1 VAPTVTQDILK
12 DNPCD
17 GLTIAVKT
25 DGNAGRRRRHDGGA
39 IRFLPGAGC
48 RLLGDWPFG
57 GPDLRG
63 DCRSPTAGMLDV
75 METPAHERRQIE
87 EYLRSQSG
95 DDFEIEHVEK
105 LTSEHVLGREYDV
118 WDAHTSD
125 GRWWVITNPVNL
137 YSQDQI
143 KSMDI
148 ALSFHIGLM
157 SRMMASQP
165 LPAARQ
171 GTWVLE
177 IVRRLDVAG
186 ESLDRAR
193 EVEDFQA
200 VGMRLRE
207 TLLTLAAKL
216 AGLGYQTDV
225 GAADLQQ
232 GNFKAWASVCADAV
246 AAGSS
251 AQYLRVLLKTLS
263 EKTWNY
269 VAWLTH
275 ARSAGRP
282 DTQIALSAVSQTI
295 EAFITAV
302 NRHQLGAPQR
312 CPVCASYQ
320 LRAEHTGNGIWMK
333 VCETCAWEG
342 PADLASSP
350 APHGPAEE
358 NGAAEGTAGGQPA
371 LKGECVEPREL
382 GIYLSPDQAHAVLE
396 QASSCA
402 ADEKVQE
409 DWANPFA
416 FFFPEDAS
424 LADVH
429 RIAYTAFI
437 HAPAEGAELAY
448 ACEEAACVNAD
459 HAREIPLPGETRWM
473 CGVVEKVTCRPARLE
488 LHISMPGNGSRRVLI
503 DHAMLARYGFG
514 DASSLAERVVFFT
527 QPDDDGWV
535 HLFPVQRRVDY
546 TDGSAAVGW
555 LHPAGTTT
563 DDQDCPCGSAEP
575 YGACHGETIL
585 AGDPSAAS

>member
-1 VAPTVTQDILK
+1 MI
-12 DNPCD
+12 
-17 GLTIAVKT
+17 
-25 DGNAGRRRRHDGGA
+25 
-39 IRFLPGAGC
+39 
-48 RLLGDWPFG
+48 
-57 GPDLRG
+57 
-63 DCRSPTAGMLDV
+63 AGMLDL

-87 EYLRSQSG
+87 DYLRSQSG

-105 LTSEHVLGREYDV
+105 LTSESVLGQQYDV

-157 SRMMASQP
+157 SRMMASHP
-165 LPAARQ
+165 HPSVRQ
-171 GTWVLE
+171 GAWVLE
-177 IVRRLDVAG
+177 VARRLDVAG

-216 AGLGYQTDV
+216 AGLGYQTDA

-232 GNFKAWASVCADAV
+232 GNFKAWAGVCAEAV

-251 AQYLRVLLKTLS
+251 AQHLRALLKALS

-282 DTQIALSAVSQTI
+282 DAQIALAAVNETI
-295 EAFITAV
+295 EAFIVAV
-302 NRHQLGAPQR
+302 GRHQLGAPQR
-312 CPVCASYQ
+312 CPLCASYQ
-320 LRAEHTGNGIWMK
+320 LRAEHAGDGWMR
-333 VCETCAWEG
+333 VCETCGWEA
-342 PADLASSP
+342 PADTAPSADDNDLA
-350 APHGPAEE
+350 GEDGEAEE
-358 NGAAEGTAGGQPA
+358 SGGQPV
-371 LKGECVEPREL
+371 LEGECVEL
-382 GIYLSPDQAHAVLE
+382 QDFGIYLSPDQARVVLE
-396 QASSCA
+396 EASSRA
-402 ADEKVQE
+402 AAESIQE

-448 ACEEAACVNAD
+448 ACDEAACINPA
-459 HAREIPLPGETRWM
+459 HAREIPLPGETQWV
-473 CGVVEKVTCRPARLE
+473 CGIVEKVTCRPDCLE
-488 LHISMPGNGSRRVLI
+488 MHISTDGNGSWRVFV
-503 DHAMLARYGFG
+503 DHVMLDRYGFG

-527 QPDDDGWV
+527 QPDDQGWV
-535 HLFPVQRRVDY
+535 RLFPVQRRADHA
-546 TDGSAAVGW
+546 DGSAAGGW
-555 LHPAGTTT
+555 LHPAGTLT
-563 DDQDCPCGSAEP
+563 DD
-575 YGACHGETIL
+575 
-585 AGDPSAAS
+585 

>member
-1 VAPTVTQDILK
+1 
-12 DNPCD
+12 
-17 GLTIAVKT
+17 
-25 DGNAGRRRRHDGGA
+25 
-39 IRFLPGAGC
+39 
-48 RLLGDWPFG
+48 
-57 GPDLRG
+57 
-63 DCRSPTAGMLDV
+63 MLDV

-105 LTSEHVLGREYDV
+105 LTSEYVLGRQYDV

-157 SRMMASQP
+157 SRMMASRP

-177 IVRRLDVAG
+177 VARRLDVAG

-216 AGLGYQTDV
+216 AGLGYQTDA

-232 GNFKAWASVCADAV
+232 GNFKAWASVCAEAV

-251 AQYLRVLLKTLS
+251 AQYLRALLKALS

-275 ARSAGRP
+275 ARAAGRP
-282 DTQIALSAVSQTI
+282 DAQIALSAVSQTI
-295 EAFITAV
+295 EAFIVAV
-302 NRHQLGAPQR
+302 NRHQLGTPQR

-320 LRAEHTGNGIWMK
+320 LRAEHAGDGSWMK
-333 VCETCAWEG
+333 VCETCGWEAPAESAPPAAHHD
-342 PADLASSP
+342 PADEN
-350 APHGPAEE
+350 GEAEE
-358 NGAAEGTAGGQPA
+358 AGGQPA
-371 LKGECVEPREL
+371 PEGECVELRDL
-382 GIYLSPDQAHAVLE
+382 GIYLSPDQARAVLE
-396 QASSCA
+396 QASSRA
-402 ADEKVQE
+402 AAESVQE

-448 ACEEAACVNAD
+448 ACDEAACVNPG

-473 CGVVEKVTCRPARLE
+473 CGIVEKVTCHPDRLE
-488 LHISMPGNGSRRVLI
+488 LHISIPGNGSRRVFV
-503 DHAMLARYGFG
+503 DHAILDRYGFG

-527 QPDDDGWV
+527 QPDDQGWV
-535 HLFPVQRRVDY
+535 RLLPVQRRADY
-546 TDGSAAVGW
+546 ADGSAAAGW
-555 LHPAGTTT
+555 LHPAGAVT
-563 DDQDCPCGSAEP
+563 DDQDCPCGSTEP
-575 YGACHGETIL
+575 YSACHGATIP
-585 AGDPSAAS
+585 AEGPPAAS

>member
-1 VAPTVTQDILK
+1 
-12 DNPCD
+12 
-17 GLTIAVKT
+17 
-25 DGNAGRRRRHDGGA
+25 
-39 IRFLPGAGC
+39 
-48 RLLGDWPFG
+48 
-57 GPDLRG
+57 
-63 DCRSPTAGMLDV
+63 MLEV

-87 EYLRSQSG
+87 GYLRSQSG

-105 LTSEHVLGREYDV
+105 LTSEYVLGRQYDV

-157 SRMMASQP
+157 SRMMARQP
-165 LPAARQ
+165 PPSARQ
-171 GTWVLE
+171 GTWMLE
-177 IVRRLDVAG
+177 VARRLDVAS

-216 AGLGYQTDV
+216 AGVGYQADAC
-225 GAADLQQ
+225 AADLQQ
-232 GNFKAWASVCADAV
+232 GNFKAWASVCAEVV
-246 AAGSS
+246 APGSS
-251 AQYLRVLLKTLS
+251 AQHLRALLKALS

-282 DTQIALSAVSQTI
+282 DAQIALTAVGETI
-295 EAFITAV
+295 ETFIVAV
-302 NRHQLGAPQR
+302 NRHQLGLPQR

-320 LRAEHTGNGIWMK
+320 LRAEQVEDGDWVK
-333 VCETCAWEG
+333 VCETCGWEA
-342 PADLASSP
+342 PAEPALPAADHDLAGEGGQGEEAGEQP
-350 APHGPAEE
+350 APE
-358 NGAAEGTAGGQPA
+358 
-371 LKGECVEPREL
+371 GECVKPRDL
-382 GIYLSPDQAHAVLE
+382 GIYLSPDQARAVLE
-396 QASSCA
+396 QASSRA
-402 ADEKVQE
+402 ATESVQE

-416 FFFPEDAS
+416 FFFAEDAS

-448 ACEEAACVNAD
+448 ACDEPACVNPG
-459 HAREIPLPGETRWM
+459 HARELPLPGKTRWM
-473 CGVVEKVTCRPARLE
+473 CGIVEKVTCRPNRLE
-488 LHISMPGNGSRRVLI
+488 LHISINGNGSRRVFVDNAFL
-503 DHAMLARYGFG
+503 DRYGFA

-527 QPDDDGWV
+527 QPDDQGWV
-535 HLFPVQRRVDY
+535 RLLPVQRRADY
-546 TDGSAAVGW
+546 ADGSAAAGW
-555 LHPAGTTT
+555 LLHPAGTVP
-563 DDQDCPCGSAEP
+563 DDQDCPCGSAQP
-575 YGACHGETIL
+575 YSACHGATIPARDL
-585 AGDPSAAS
+585 PAAS